1 MLFRRPLLDLVFPMA
16 CLLCGARSSSV
27 CQNCE
32 VILDISSREVT
43 RFDLEGVSCATYS
56 TPVAQLISNY
66 KSLGYLTLAQGF
78 AKAMA
83 LAVNDIWEVSKLRD
97 ESTILVPVP
106 DHPDSKRSF
115 SPTTLMVRELSMQLG
130 LNWLPGLTMKANVA
144 DQAGLSLKARKL
156 NLVNSMSSQAW
167 MSGRAVL
174 LVDDLTTTGATLRE
188 ARRALLE
195 THCNVRGFVTFAET
209 LKKTSSQK

>member
-1 MLFRRPLLDLVFPMA
+1 MT
-16 CLLCGARSSSV
+16 CLLCGISSGSV
-27 CQNCE
+27 CLNCE
-32 VILDISSREVT
+32 GTLDIGSRQVR
-43 RFDLEGVSCATYS
+43 RFDFGGVACAAYS

-66 KSLGYLTLAQGF
+66 KSLGYLTLARGF

-83 LAVNDIWEVSKLRD
+83 LAVNEVWEASKLRA

-106 DHPDSKRSF
+106 DHPDSTRSF
-115 SPTTLMVRELSMQLG
+115 SPTTLMVRELSTQLG
-130 LNWLPGLTMKANVA
+130 LNWLPGLTMQANVA
-144 DQAGLSLKARKL
+144 DQAGLSLKDRKR
-156 NLVNSMSSQAW
+156 NLVNSMSAQAW

-195 THCNVRGFVTFAET
+195 IHCNVVGFVTFAET
-209 LKKTSSQK
+209 LKKTSSQE